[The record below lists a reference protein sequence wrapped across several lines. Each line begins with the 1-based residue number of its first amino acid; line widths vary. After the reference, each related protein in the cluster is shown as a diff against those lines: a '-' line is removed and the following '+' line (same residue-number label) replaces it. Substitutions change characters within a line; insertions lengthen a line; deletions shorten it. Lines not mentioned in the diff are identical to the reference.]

1 MSVSYSLVKYV
12 PKFGKNA
19 GKGKF
24 YARAQVNEKTS
35 LKKFSKMIAMQT
47 TVTNLYVLAGWGDIK
62 DTGK

>member
-24 YARAQVNEKTS
+24 YARATGEREDFAQE
-35 LKKFSKMIAMQT
+35 
-47 TVTNLYVLAGWGDIK
+47 VL
-62 DTGK
+62 

>member
-24 YARAQVNEKTS
+24 YARAQVKEALPLPKIEQYS
-35 LKKFSKMIAMQT
+35 
-47 TVTNLYVLAGWGDIK
+47 
-62 DTGK
+62 